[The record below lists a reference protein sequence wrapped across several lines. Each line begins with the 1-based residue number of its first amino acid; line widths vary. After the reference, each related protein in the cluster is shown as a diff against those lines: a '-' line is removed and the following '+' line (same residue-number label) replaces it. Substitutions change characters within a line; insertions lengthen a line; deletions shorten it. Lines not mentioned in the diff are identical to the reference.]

1 MELLHFKKFKYALC
15 LLQNSVRMFSEWKIY
30 QNRLLVLVNLHV
42 PLKKKS
48 DQNIPEQFYCE
59 VLFMFDQHFESLPIE
74 V

>member
-1 MELLHFKKFKYALC
+1 MSASELRQNVFWME
-15 LLQNSVRMFSEWKIY
+15 
-30 QNRLLVLVNLHV
+30 NLSKQT
-42 PLKKKS
+42 LGFGESACSIKKKKS